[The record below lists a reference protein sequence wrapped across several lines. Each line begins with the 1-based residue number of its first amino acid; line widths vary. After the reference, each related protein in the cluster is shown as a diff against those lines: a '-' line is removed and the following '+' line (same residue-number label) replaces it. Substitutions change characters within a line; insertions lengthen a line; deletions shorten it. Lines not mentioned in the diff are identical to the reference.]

1 MAWIE
6 FVSKLGLAL
15 VLGSAI
21 GIERQWRQ
29 RSAGLRTNA
38 LVSLGAAAFVLLSR
52 SLTTSGG
59 DPSRIASQ
67 IVAGIGFLGAGVI
80 MHEGLTVQGLNT
92 AATIWCS
99 AAVGS
104 LAGAGLAVEAV
115 IAMGAVVL
123 THLVLR
129 PVGFRLSRLPLA
141 ATQVTYLF
149 TVRART
155 EVENHVRVL
164 LMQRLAGDDGL
175 LLHSLDSS
183 DNGDPSVAIV
193 TAEILAHA
201 RRDNV
206 IEKVASMLTVEQGV
220 TQVRW
225 RVTGEQHE
233 D

>member
-1 MAWIE
+1 MLWIE
-6 FVSKLGLAL
+6 FASKLGLAL

-52 SLTTSGG
+52 SLTASGG

-80 MHEGLTVQGLNT
+80 MREGLTVQGLNT

-104 LAGAGLAVEAV
+104 LAGAGFALEAT
-115 IAMGAVVL
+115 ITMAAIVL

-129 PVGFRLSRLPLA
+129 PVGFRLSGLPLA
-141 ATQVTYLF
+141 ATQVSYLF
-149 TVRART
+149 TVRAKAA
-155 EVENHVRVL
+155 VENHIRVV
-164 LMQRLAGDDGL
+164 LMQRLASDDGL
-175 LLHSLDSS
+175 FLHSLDSS

-193 TAEILAHA
+193 TAEILANGRH
-201 RRDNV
+201 DNI
-206 IEKVASMLTVEQGV
+206 IEKVASMLTIEQGV

>member
-1 MAWIE
+1 MFWIE
-6 FVSKLGLAL
+6 FVSKLGLA
-15 VLGSAI
+15 VLLGAAI

-29 RSAGLRTNA
+29 RSAGLRTNT
-38 LVSLGAAAFVLLSR
+38 LVSLGAAAYVLLSA
-52 SLTTSGG
+52 SLTDNGA
-59 DPSRIASQ
+59 DPSRVASQ
-67 IVAGIGFLGAGVI
+67 IVAGVGFLGAGVI

-104 LAGAGLAVEAV
+104 LAGAGLSIEAV
-115 IAMGAVVL
+115 ITMTAVVL

-129 PVGFRLSRLPLA
+129 PMGFRLSRLPST
-141 ATQVTYLF
+141 ATQVSYLF
-149 TVRART
+149 TVRAKT

-164 LMQRLAGDDGL
+164 LMQRLASDDGL

-193 TAEILAHA
+193 TAEILANA
-201 RRDNV
+201 RRDNA
-206 IEKVASMLTVEQGV
+206 IEKVASMLTIEQGV

-225 RVTGEQHE
+225 KVTGEQHE